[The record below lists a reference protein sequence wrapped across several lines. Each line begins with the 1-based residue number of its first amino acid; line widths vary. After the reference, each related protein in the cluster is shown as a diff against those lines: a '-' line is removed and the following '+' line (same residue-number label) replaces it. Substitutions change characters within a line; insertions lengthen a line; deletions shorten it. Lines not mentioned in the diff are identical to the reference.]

1 MADDGDPN
9 LPTYAATDDND
20 LVAWIDRM
28 AARADELGLPLTHPR
43 FNTQIVW
50 TKKDNVTVGRR
61 WAGTLGYI
69 VPAGAAGAG
78 ATEPPELVAALEA
91 SETAAALLQDQKTII
106 ETFFRLVRMGQTGLV
121 VRMVQKGLVSP
132 DVTDGAGYETMYGMQ
147 YIPEDKAKEQRAD
160 MARRRKTRGTR
171 QTWWQTKSS
180 DVATNRNPKDTP
192 ASLLAPPLTSTNRGD
207 PWNGA
212 TPLLTAV
219 EAGDAAMVR
228 VLVHLGADINRM
240 ARPPDLHRATTSAR
254 PSDRGHG
261 DHGMDDALD
270 RRVRRTPL
278 MLAAAQGRIAL
289 VRLFFEELH
298 ADDALVAPDGYH
310 ALRLAAEG
318 RHRATVAL
326 LPARRGGAWARF
338 ATRHGRAMQRI
349 AKAGRSIVWFT
360 TTLGQVVLWHV
371 PKFVLWTVPNE
382 LLVQPLGRGSRYLWQ
397 HRKIIL
403 PAMCRFVQKLPRRL
417 WTGLKDVSKFLWE
430 MAKGL
435 AQMTVAFIQHIP
447 KALNVAG
454 AWLVATLK
462 TAAGAIAHAGGRALS
477 AIHTAVTAIA
487 TFFHTITLADVL
499 RGFQAAGRAVFVGL
513 PMAVWTCVLLLGAY
527 AVRAAHV
534 LFGGVAFV
542 IYLIALILVHIAMFV
557 PRQLW
562 RILTALGS
570 YISGAFHEVVVWF
583 DPKRV

>member
-1 MADDGDPN
+1 MADDGDPH

-20 LVAWIDRM
+20 MVAWIDRM

-43 FNTQIVW
+43 FNMQIVW

-61 WAGTLGYI
+61 WAGTLRYI
-69 VPAGAAGAG
+69 VPAK
-78 ATEPPELVAALEA
+78 ATMATKPPELVAALEA

-106 ETFFRLVRMGQTGLV
+106 ETFFRLVRLGQTGLV

-132 DVTDGAGYETMYGMQ
+132 DVTDGAGYETVYGMQ
-147 YIPEDKAKEQRAD
+147 YIPEDLEKEWEARD
-160 MARRRKTRGTR
+160 KTDRRRQTRGTS
-171 QTWWQTKSS
+171 QTWWRKKSR
-180 DVATNRNPKDTP
+180 DVVANHPGRQDEDTP
-192 ASLLAPPLTSTNRGD
+192 AAVLAPPLTSTNRGD

-219 EAGDAAMVR
+219 DAGDAAMVR
-228 VLVHLGADINRM
+228 VLVHLGADINCM
-240 ARPPDLHRATTSAR
+240 ARPPDLHRA
-254 PSDRGHG
+254 RG
-261 DHGMDDALD
+261 DAVHGMDDALD

-289 VRLFFEELH
+289 VKLFFEELH

-318 RHRATVAL
+318 RHREIVAL

-338 ATRHGRAMQRI
+338 ATRHGRAMQRV

-371 PKFVLWTVPNE
+371 PKFGLWTVPKE

-397 HRKIIL
+397 HRKNIL
-403 PAMCRFVQKLPRRL
+403 PAIGRFVRKLPRRL

-430 MAKGL
+430 MARGL

-447 KALNVAG
+447 KALRVAG

-462 TAAGAIAHAGGRALS
+462 TAAGAIVHAGGRVLS

-527 AVRAAHV
+527 AVRVAHI

-542 IYLIALILVHIAMFV
+542 VYFIALVLFHIAMFV

-570 YISGAFHEVVVWF
+570 YISGAFHEIVVWF